1 MWYLDSKLT
10 DTMFFRKEMSNKGAF
25 KITNNS
31 SEKIKMDIERVRHV
45 FNSLMIISFFIFG
58 GLAGILLII
67 DAPLNGRTVSL
78 PFSFLFVSI
87 MTLILTTQIKDNPNR
102 IDLYI
107 REWLATCIFVIIISA
122 LTFTFSG

>member
-1 MWYLDSKLT
+1 
-10 DTMFFRKEMSNKGAF
+10 MSNKGAF

-31 SEKIKMDIERVRHV
+31 SEQTKMDTERVRHI

-58 GLAGILLII
+58 GLAGILLIT

-78 PFSFLFVSI
+78 PFSFLFVSM

-102 IDLYI
+102 INMYI
-107 REWLATCIFVIIISA
+107 REWLLICVFVIIISA

>member
-1 MWYLDSKLT
+1 
-10 DTMFFRKEMSNKGAF
+10 MFFRKEMSNKVAF

-31 SEKIKMDIERVRHV
+31 SEKIKMDIERVRHI

-78 PFSFLFVSI
+78 PFSFLFISI

-107 REWLATCIFVIIISA
+107 REWLATCIFVIIIGA

>member
-1 MWYLDSKLT
+1 
-10 DTMFFRKEMSNKGAF
+10 
-25 KITNNS
+25 
-31 SEKIKMDIERVRHV
+31 MDIERVRHI

-58 GLAGILLII
+58 GLTGILLII

-78 PFSFLFVSI
+78 PFSFFFVSM
-87 MTLILTTQIKDNPNR
+87 MTLILTTQIKDNPER

-107 REWLATCIFVIIISA
+107 REWLVICLFAIIIST